1 MIYMDKI
8 RCSADMRSKM
18 SRWPAGSAEACVSHS
33 KSLHEPSRA
42 GPLPGLGVGLASG
55 HLSQQPWRHVLVGR
69 REDSG
74 SDVQEGQ
81 CWGLRRFVGPS
92 PRHWEDCVHG
102 EGWELSSC
110 FKTWIKPA
118 SEVRVL

>member
-1 MIYMDKI
+1 M
-8 RCSADMRSKM
+8 
-18 SRWPAGSAEACVSHS
+18 SHS

-55 HLSQQPWRHVLVGR
+55 HLAPAALASRAGGPEGGQRFGR
-69 REDSG
+69 SG
-74 SDVQEGQ
+74 GAM
-81 CWGLRRFVGPS
+81 LGPEAIRWSLTS
-92 PRHWEDCVHG
+92 PLEDCVHG

-118 SEVRVL
+118 SEFRVL